1 MMKQLVLK
9 NSKNELIRFFNCE
22 TNCIYLVYR
31 KNKKRLDFCSSPD
44 FFSKEPVLL
53 VDEFKVDELESR
65 SVPGMD
71 AVIECCSDSGEFTEM
86 TSNLN
91 PFLEEDFFQKIL
103 SSAVVLY
110 ALFVFVIYNF
120 QAADQS
126 AKREIARQHI
136 VEIKK
141 PPAATQVKKV
151 QLNSQRSL
159 GSIVKEKT
167 KNQVIKKSLKKMGA
181 LAALGELSK
190 SESKQKGGLNL
201 TESKVSQGPG
211 FQTLQSR
218 AEESGGVQS
227 QVYSKG
233 MISSALG
240 SGGNIRGGGGHGT
253 KGTQKGGGSA
263 GYGSLSLIGSGGEED
278 LSQSS
283 MISLEGEGLDFNIID
298 REFFK
303 KYNLFRACYLEASKK
318 ESDLK
323 GLFQFYFLINKKG
336 EVIQSRLNP
345 SSPVQS
351 QFISSCIF
359 KNVNQIKFQ
368 IHLESS
374 VELEYSFDLSELEN

>member
-9 NSKNELIRFFNCE
+9 NSKNELIRFFNCQ
-22 TNCIYLVYR
+22 TNYIYLVYR

-53 VDEFKVDELESR
+53 VDEFKVDELEFR
-65 SVPGMD
+65 PVPGMD
-71 AVIECCSDSGEFTEM
+71 AVIECYSDSEEFTEI
-86 TSNLN
+86 TPNIT
-91 PFLEEDFFQKIL
+91 PFFEKDFFQKIL
-103 SSAVVLY
+103 SSAVILY
-110 ALFVFVIYNF
+110 ALLAFVIYNF
-120 QAADQS
+120 QAAGPS
-126 AKREIARQHI
+126 AKREIARQHV

-141 PPAATQVKKV
+141 PPTAAQVKKI
-151 QLNSQRSL
+151 QLSNQRSL
-159 GSIVKEKT
+159 SSIVKEKT
-167 KNQVIKKSLKKMGA
+167 ENQVIKKSLKKIGA

-201 TESKVSQGPG
+201 TESKISQGPG
-211 FQTLQSR
+211 FQTLQAR
-218 AEESGGVQS
+218 AGSGGVQS

-263 GYGSLSLIGSGGEED
+263 GYGSLSLIGSGGEQD

-283 MISLEGEGLDFNIID
+283 EFGLEGGGLDFNIIN
-298 REFFK
+298 REFLK

-323 GLFQFYFLINKKG
+323 GLFQFYFQINKNG
-336 EVIQSRLNP
+336 EVIQSRLSP

-359 KNVNQIKFQ
+359 KNINQIKFP

-374 VELEYSFDLSELEN
+374 VELAYSFDLSEL

>member
-22 TNCIYLVYR
+22 TNYIYLVYR

-65 SVPGMD
+65 PVPGMD
-71 AVIECCSDSGEFTEM
+71 AVIECYSDSEEFTEM
-86 TSNLN
+86 ASDLS
-91 PFLEEDFFQKIL
+91 PFFEKDFFQRIL
-103 SSAVVLY
+103 SSAVILY
-110 ALFVFVIYNF
+110 ALLAFVIYNF
-120 QAADQS
+120 QTTDQS
-126 AKREIARQHI
+126 VKREIARQYI

-141 PPAATQVKKV
+141 PPVATQVKKV
-151 QLNSQRSL
+151 QLNNQRSL
-159 GSIVKEKT
+159 SSIVKEKT
-167 KNQVIKKSLKKMGA
+167 KNQVIKKSLKKMGV

-190 SESKQKGGLNL
+190 SESKQKAGLNL
-201 TESKVSQGPG
+201 IESNISQGPG
-211 FQTLQSR
+211 FQALQAR
-218 AEESGGVQS
+218 EGSGGVQS

-240 SGGNIRGGGGHGT
+240 SGGNIKGGGGHGT

-283 MISLEGEGLDFNIID
+283 GFSLEGEGLDFNIIN
-298 REFFK
+298 REFLK
-303 KYNLFRACYLEASKK
+303 KYNLFRACYLETSKK

-323 GLFQFYFLINKKG
+323 GLFQFYFQINKNG
-336 EVIQSRLNP
+336 GVIQSRLSP

-359 KNVNQIKFQ
+359 KHINQIKFP

-374 VELEYSFDLSELEN
+374 VELAYSFDLSELEN